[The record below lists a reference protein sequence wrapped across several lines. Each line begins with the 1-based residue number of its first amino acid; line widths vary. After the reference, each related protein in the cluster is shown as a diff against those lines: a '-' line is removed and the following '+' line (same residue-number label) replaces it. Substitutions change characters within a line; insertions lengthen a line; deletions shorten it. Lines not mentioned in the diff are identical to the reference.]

1 MPLNRNVFAVRHT
14 AISFDV
20 ILPGLIIMDDR
31 EQLLALTGDIYDA
44 VFDPDHRTD
53 VLDRIADFAGG
64 DSGGLLSKH
73 ALGSSLGS
81 SLGRALGTAEHLYC
95 YIGNDSEGL
104 RAYSE
109 SYPKLDSTADPL
121 SVGVEQIVS
130 TTDLVPYEE
139 FRRGRFYREWARP
152 HGWIDIASAVIEKS
166 ATSCTFLSV
175 ARREASGLVDADMR
189 RRMALIIP
197 HVRRALLIG
206 KTIHHREAEATCLT
220 DILDGLSAGMI
231 LVDAS
236 GRIVH
241 ANAAGSTILAAA
253 DFLRRTPC
261 GRLVAGEAPVNA
273 ALREILHG
281 AGGGD
286 AELGVK
292 GIALPLTARNGER
305 YVAHVLPLTSGARR
319 KAGLAY
325 DAVAALFVRKA
336 ALEAFSPSGVIG
348 EMYNLTPTELRVLLA
363 IVDVGGVPEV
373 AASLGVAATTIKT
386 HLSRLFEKTGVGRQ
400 ADLVKLVAG
409 FATPLAS

>member
-1 MPLNRNVFAVRHT
+1 
-14 AISFDV
+14 
-20 ILPGLIIMDDR
+20 MDDR
-31 EQLLALTGDIYDA
+31 EQLSALIGDIYDA
-44 VFDPDHRTD
+44 VFDPDHRTG

-73 ALGSSLGS
+73 ALSSSL
-81 SLGRALGTAEHLYC
+81 RPALDKAEHLYC
-95 YIGNDSEGL
+95 YIGNDSESL

-121 SVGVEQIVS
+121 SVGIDQIVS
-130 TTDLVPYEE
+130 MGDLVPYEE

-189 RRMALIIP
+189 RRMGLIIP
-197 HVRRALLIG
+197 HVRRAMLIG
-206 KTIHHREAEATCLT
+206 KTIHQKEAEATCLT

-231 LVDAS
+231 LVDTG

-241 ANAAGSTILAAA
+241 ANAAGSNILAAA
-253 DFLRRTPC
+253 DFFRRTPC
-261 GRLVAGEAPVNA
+261 GRLVAAEAPVNA
-273 ALREILHG
+273 ALREILLD

-286 AELGVK
+286 AALGVK
-292 GIALPLTARNGER
+292 GIALSLTARNGER

-373 AASLGVAATTIKT
+373 AASLGVAATTIKI

-409 FATPLAS
+409 VATPLAS

>member
-1 MPLNRNVFAVRHT
+1 
-14 AISFDV
+14 
-20 ILPGLIIMDDR
+20 MDDR
-31 EQLLALTGDIYDA
+31 EQLSALIGDIYDA

-64 DSGGLLSKH
+64 HSGGLLSKH
-73 ALGSSLGS
+73 AMGNSLGK
-81 SLGRALGTAEHLYC
+81 SLGKAEHLYC
-95 YIGNDSEGL
+95 CIGNDPDSL

-109 SYPKLDSTADPL
+109 SYPKLDSAADPL
-121 SVGVEQIVS
+121 SNGVEQIVS
-130 TTDLVPYEE
+130 ATDLVPYEE

-206 KTIHHREAEATCLT
+206 KTIHHKEAEATCLT

-231 LVDAS
+231 LIDAT

-241 ANAAGSTILAAA
+241 ANAAGNTILATA

-261 GRLVAGEAPVNA
+261 GRLVACDAPVNA
-273 ALREILHG
+273 ALREIFLG
-281 AGGGD
+281 AGAGD
-286 AELGVK
+286 AALGVK
-292 GIALPLTARNGER
+292 GIALPLTARNGDR

-319 KAGLAY
+319 TTGLAY
-325 DAVAALFVRKA
+325 NAVAALFVRKA